1 MLQKISMC
9 EHLCSWKSKNWNF
22 RKNLLSVFNFIDNR
36 IHSLT
41 HFFIEFVSVHFF
53 VVGFFTLT
61 KMIRN
66 KVFFLVSVSVWT
78 DNDGESFVVQG
89 VDGTDLNNV
98 NKKFSE
104 KCHLSKNISAKI
116 TWRVSST
123 DSYIQHT
130 AHTTYIKNI

>member
-1 MLQKISMC
+1 
-9 EHLCSWKSKNWNF
+9 
-22 RKNLLSVFNFIDNR
+22 
-36 IHSLT
+36 
-41 HFFIEFVSVHFF
+41 
-53 VVGFFTLT
+53 
-61 KMIRN
+61 MIRN
-66 KVFFLVSVSVWT
+66 KVFFLVGVSVWT

-98 NKKFSE
+98 NKNFSE

-130 AHTTYIKNI
+130 AHTTYIKKYLIYKY